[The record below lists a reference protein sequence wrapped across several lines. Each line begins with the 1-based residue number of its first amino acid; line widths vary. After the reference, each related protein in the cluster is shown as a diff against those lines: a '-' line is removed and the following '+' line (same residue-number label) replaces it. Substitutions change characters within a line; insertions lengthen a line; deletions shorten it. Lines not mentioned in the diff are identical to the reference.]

1 MIFPKT
7 GFPLSGIML
16 EAIPIIGL
24 FTIPAAP

>member
-1 MIFPKT
+1 MIFSENR
-7 GFPLSGIML
+7 FPLSGIML